1 MNTAS
6 DVIDQY
12 ESNVRSYVRSFP
24 VSFSKAEGSYIW
36 DEAGRRYIDFFAG
49 AGALNYGHNEPTMVQ
64 ALIEYLQ
71 SNGIIHGLDMATSAK
86 AAFIKEFTTSI
97 LIPRGLDYKLQFTGP
112 TGTNGVEAA
121 LKIAR
126 LATGRH
132 NVIAFSHSFHGV
144 SLGSLAATANAWFR
158 GASGL
163 PLNGTTFL
171 PYDGYVDELDSI
183 AYLEKVLDDPSSGV
197 DQPAAI
203 IVELVQGEGGV
214 NVASAE
220 WAKRLR
226 DLTAERGIIL
236 IVDDI
241 QAGCGRTGEFFS
253 FEFTEIQ
260 PDIVVL
266 SKSISGI
273 GLPMSLVLLKPELD
287 IWKPGQHN
295 GTFRGNNLAFVAG
308 LKALETFW
316 QSNKLSADIKHKEVI
331 LRKRLEHIKEAY
343 PDAFTA
349 VRGRGLLYGLV
360 CREAEMAKRITQR
373 CFNEELII
381 ETAGAKDE
389 VIKFIPAL
397 TISEATITEGLALLE
412 KAIASTLNS

>member
-36 DEAGRRYIDFFAG
+36 DEEGRRYIDFFAG
-49 AGALNYGHNEPTMVQ
+49 AGALNYGHNEPTMVR

-71 SNGIIHGLDMATSAK
+71 SNGIIHGLDMATRAK
-86 AAFIKEFTTSI
+86 AAFIKEFATTI
-97 LIPRGLDYKLQFTGP
+97 LTPRGLDYKLQFTGP
-112 TGTNGVEAA
+112 TGTNAVEAA

-144 SLGSLAATANAWFR
+144 SLGSLAATSNSWFR
-158 GASGL
+158 NASGT
-163 PLNGTTFL
+163 PLSGTVFL
-171 PYDGYVDELDSI
+171 PYDDYVDGLDSI

-197 DQPAAI
+197 DLPAAV

-220 WAKRLR
+220 WIKRLR
-226 DLTAERGIIL
+226 DLTARRGILL
-236 IVDDI
+236 IVDDV
-241 QAGCGRTGEFFS
+241 QAGCGRTGDFFS
-253 FEFTEIQ
+253 FEFAEIH
-260 PDIVVL
+260 PDVVVL

-273 GLPMSLVLLKPELD
+273 GLPMALVLLKPELD

-308 LKALETFW
+308 LKALEKFW
-316 QSNKLSADIKHKEVI
+316 RSDELSADVKRKEKIV
-331 LRKRLEHIKEAY
+331 RERLERIKDLY
-343 PDAFTA
+343 PETFTT
-349 VRGRGLLYGLV
+349 VRGRGLLCGLV
-360 CREAEMAKRITQR
+360 CREAEMAKTITKL
-373 CFNEELII
+373 CFEEGLII

-389 VIKFIPAL
+389 VVKFIPAL
-397 TISEATITEGLALLE
+397 TISEEVLIEGLDLLE
-412 KAIASTLNS
+412 KAIHSTLNK